1 MADVTIE
8 AAAGSE
14 TRGKALRGG
23 PFWTS
28 PTVGYVIYYTGAYD
42 LVYRKTVNGGANWG
56 AAQVVAAAA
65 ACNAL
70 SYDCW
75 ADWQTSGDAGT
86 KIHIA
91 YISLDLNQIRYVYL
105 NTSDD
110 SVGGDDLIEAC
121 QGTGT
126 LQNLTGYG
134 QTTVSI
140 SKTRGGNLVV
150 AFEYRDSAPTFFSSF
165 YTSLDGDTWTSKTSP
180 YEGVLGDSCLLFP
193 GNEAD
198 NQDVWGIYRDAS
210 TDEISLKTFDD
221 SGNSWSEQ
229 AISGG
234 MIRQVLYMQM
244 DGAIRLSDG
253 HLILAAWSGYNV
265 ATADLMTWDINGA
278 GSITAKTNIITDT
291 AEYALVSVFV
301 NQANDDIY
309 VAYAGG
315 TDFTTLVKVFYQLS
329 QNGGANWDGQAAMQ
343 ANLEDDERWIS
354 AGAVKK
360 VWGGKFQPVWFNDD
374 LNDLFTNTDNGIS
387 IAAVVAAGWSHKFLG
402 VANASIGKINGVAIA
417 DIKAVNGV
425 E

>member
-8 AAAGSE
+8 DVAYNVTYRGS
-14 TRGKALRGG
+14 LRGG

-28 PTVGYVIYYTGAYD
+28 TTVGYVIYPNDSAD

-65 ACNAL
+65 ACA
-70 SYDCW
+70 SISHDCW
-75 ADWQTSGDAGT
+75 ADWQTLGDAGT

-91 YISLDLNQIRYVYL
+91 YMSLDLDQIRYVYL
-105 NTSDD
+105 DTSDD

-121 QGTGT
+121 QGTG
-126 LQNLTGYG
+126 LIGASTGFG
-134 QTTVSI
+134 NSMVSI

-150 AFEYRDSAPTFFSSF
+150 ALQYRDSNLTYFSSF
-165 YTSLDGDTWTSKTSP
+165 YTSPDADTWTSKANP
-180 YEGVLGDSCLLFP
+180 YEALLDKCLLLP

-198 NQDVWGIYRDAS
+198 NQDVWGVYWDA
-210 TDEISLKTFDD
+210 DAEEISLKTFDD

-234 MIRQVLYMQM
+234 MIPHPLHMQM

-253 HLILAAWSGYNV
+253 HLILAAWSAYN
-265 ATADLMTWDINGA
+265 AGTADLMTWDINGA

-315 TDFTTLVKVFYQLS
+315 TDWTTLVKVFYQLS

-343 ANLEDDERWIS
+343 ANAEDDERWIR
-354 AGAVKK
+354 AGAAKK
-360 VWGGKFQPVWFNDD
+360 EWGGKFQPVWFNDD
-374 LNDLFTNTDNGIS
+374 LNDLFTNADNGIS

-402 VANASIGKINGVAIA
+402 VANASIDKINSVAIA
-417 DIKAVNGV
+417 DILKVNSVG
-425 E
+425 

>member
-8 AAAGSE
+8 AAAGLSLYV
-14 TRGKALRGG
+14 KSLRGG

-28 PTVGYVIYYTGAYD
+28 PTVGYVIYLDVNYD
-42 LVYRKTVNGGANWG
+42 LVYRKTVDGGANWG

-65 ACNAL
+65 ACQARN
-70 SYDCW
+70 YDCW
-75 ADWQTSGDAGT
+75 ADWQTPGDAGT

-91 YISLDLNQIRYVYL
+91 YISQDLNQIRYVYL
-105 NTSDD
+105 DTGDD

-126 LQNLTGYG
+126 IRLTSGFGYNM
-134 QTTVSI
+134 VSI
-140 SKTRGGNLVV
+140 SKTRGANLVV
-150 AFEYRDSAPTFFSSF
+150 ALEYEDSDVTYFSSF
-165 YTSLDGDTWTSKTSP
+165 YTSPDADTWTSKTSP
-180 YEGVLGDSCLLFP
+180 YEALFDICLLFP

-198 NQDVWGIYRDAS
+198 NQDVWGVFWDA
-210 TDEISLKTFDD
+210 DAEEISLKTFDN

-234 MIRQVLYMQM
+234 MVPYINSMQM

-278 GSITAKTNIITDT
+278 GSITAKTNIINDT
-291 AEYALVSVFV
+291 AEYALVSIFV

-315 TDFTTLVKVFYQLS
+315 TDFETLVKVFYQLS
-329 QNGGANWDGQAAMQ
+329 QNGGGTWGGQTAMQ
-343 ANLEDDERWIS
+343 VDVEDDMRWIS
-354 AGAVKK
+354 AGAAKK
-360 VWGGKFQPVWFNDD
+360 DWGGKFQPVWFNDD
-374 LNDLFTNTDNGIS
+374 IDDLFTNTDNGIS
-387 IAAVVAAGWSHKFLG
+387 ISAVEVAASGGSPMGQLMTAG
-402 VANASIGKINGVAIA
+402 ML
-417 DIKAVNGV
+417 
-425 E
+425 